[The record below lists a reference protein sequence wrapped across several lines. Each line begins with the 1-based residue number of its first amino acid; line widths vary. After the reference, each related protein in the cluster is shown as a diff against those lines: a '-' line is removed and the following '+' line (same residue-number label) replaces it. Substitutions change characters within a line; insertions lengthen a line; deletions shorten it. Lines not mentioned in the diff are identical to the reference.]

1 VVLVVTMLSV
11 SYAGL
16 LARALLVESESRG
29 EMLTNFIFERSQRVI
44 TSRDHAY
51 EAVKADPAL
60 RALLESSMA
69 YSKHVTYAAIVDP
82 RNVAIVHSSPV
93 LEGQTLE
100 AQSALGPLLDD
111 NPWRQLE
118 AIYQDRTFEVSQR
131 LLLRDEGEA
140 SEQFGWIRIG
150 ISTTLIWEDVLA
162 ALRNA
167 LYLGLG
173 ALGISTLVALL
184 LAQWTLRPVH
194 VLQRGFAR
202 LGKGEFDVK
211 LDLPPGDEFSELGA
225 SFNQLSAELSTVRSQ
240 LASGQAAPVESVV
253 DRLEDAV
260 AMVNPDGLVVFANA
274 AIRTALPAAVAGS
287 SLAAWPADH
296 AYRQIVDRALSTKR
310 SQGPVSQRV
319 HVSGD
324 SEDTEQ
330 WLMAHVIEQGDQRFM
345 GVMLVARD
353 LGYISQVQSTLR
365 YSRKAASL
373 GRLLAGVAH
382 EVKNPLNAMTIH
394 LELLKQKLKGRATG
408 RPTATPGGVAVATE
422 TTSPASVTVEVET
435 TMKHVQVIGSEI
447 RRLDEVVQGF
457 LKFSRPEEL
466 TLEPVD
472 LGALIADVTEVV
484 EPQACAAGVR
494 FVSQCPKHLPRVSG
508 DRPLLRQA
516 LLNLALNAVQ
526 AMPQGGELTFT
537 ASRAADRQV
546 ALEVRDT
553 GLGIAP
559 EHLSRIFDLYFTT
572 KEHGSGIGLS
582 MVFRTIQL
590 HDGNIEVQSTP
601 GRGTAFAITL
611 PQAERGDSPGH
622 GRPGG
627 ISTRTAT

>member
-1 VVLVVTMLSV
+1 MRLSIKTKQVAVVVVLVVLAVTTLSV

-16 LARALLVESESRG
+16 LARALLVESQSRG
-29 EMLTNFIFERSQRVI
+29 EMLTNFIFDRSQRVI

-51 EAVKADPAL
+51 EALRADPAL

-82 RNVAIVHSSPV
+82 GNKAIVHSSPV

-100 AQSALGPLLDD
+100 TQPPLAPLLDA
-111 NPWRQLE
+111 NPWGQLE

-131 LLLRDEGEA
+131 LLLRDEGEL

-150 ISTTLIWEDVLA
+150 VSTTLIWDDVLV
-162 ALRNA
+162 ALKKA
-167 LYLGLG
+167 LYLGAG
-173 ALGISTLVALL
+173 ALAIATIVALL

-194 VLQRGFAR
+194 VLQSGFAR
-202 LGKGEFDVK
+202 LGRGEFDVK

-225 SFNQLSAELSTVRSQ
+225 SFNKLSAELSTVRSQ
-240 LASGQAAPVESVV
+240 IASGQAAPVESVV

-274 AIRTALPAAVAGS
+274 AIRTALPEAVAGS
-287 SLAAWPADH
+287 ALSAWPPGH
-296 AYRQIVDRALSTKR
+296 PYRQLVDRALATR
-310 SQGPVSQRV
+310 ESQGPVSRRV
-319 HVSGD
+319 RVQGE
-324 SEDTEQ
+324 EDETEQ
-330 WLMAHVIEQGDQRFM
+330 WVMAHVIEQGAQRFM

-353 LGYISQVQSTLR
+353 VGYISRVQSTLR

-394 LELLKQKLKGRATG
+394 LELLKQKLKGQAGIRQVA
-408 RPTATPGGVAVATE
+408 APGGTAVATE
-422 TTSPASVTVEVET
+422 TATPASVTVEVGSV
-435 TMKHVQVIGSEI
+435 MKHVGVIGTEI

-472 LGALIADVTEVV
+472 LRALVADVVEVV
-484 EPQACAAGVR
+484 EPQARAGGVR
-494 FVSQCPKHLPRVSG
+494 LVVEAPPELPRVSA
-508 DRPLLRQA
+508 DRSLLRQA

-526 AMPQGGELTFT
+526 AMPQGGELRFE
-537 ASRAADRQV
+537 AGRAADRQV
-546 ALEVRDT
+546 SLDVRDT

-559 EHLSRIFDLYFTT
+559 EHLARIFELYFTT
-572 KEHGSGIGLS
+572 KEQGSGIGLS
-582 MVFRTIQL
+582 MVYRTIQL
-590 HDGNIEVQSTP
+590 HDGSIEVQSTP
-601 GRGTAFAITL
+601 GHGTTFSIRL
-611 PQAERGDSPGH
+611 PQAER
-622 GRPGG
+622 
-627 ISTRTAT
+627 A

>member
-1 VVLVVTMLSV
+1 MRLSIKTKQVAVVVVLVVLAVTTLSV

-16 LARALLVESESRG
+16 LARALLVESQSRG
-29 EMLTNFIFERSQRVI
+29 EMLTNFIFDRSQRVI

-51 EAVKADPAL
+51 EALRADPAL

-82 RNVAIVHSSPV
+82 GNKAIVHSSPV

-100 AQSALGPLLDD
+100 TQPPLAPLLDA
-111 NPWRQLE
+111 NPWGQLE

-131 LLLRDEGEA
+131 LLLRDEGEL

-150 ISTTLIWEDVLA
+150 VSTTLIWDDVLV
-162 ALRNA
+162 ALKKA
-167 LYLGLG
+167 LYLGAG
-173 ALGISTLVALL
+173 ALAIATIVALL

-194 VLQRGFAR
+194 VLQSGFAR
-202 LGKGEFDVK
+202 LGRGEFDVK

-225 SFNQLSAELSTVRSQ
+225 SFNKLSAELSTVRSQ
-240 LASGQAAPVESVV
+240 IASGQAAPVESVV

-274 AIRTALPAAVAGS
+274 AIRTALPEAVAGS
-287 SLAAWPADH
+287 ALSAWPPGH
-296 AYRQIVDRALSTKR
+296 PYRQLVDRALATR
-310 SQGPVSQRV
+310 ESQGPVSRRV
-319 HVSGD
+319 RVQGE
-324 SEDTEQ
+324 EDETEQ
-330 WLMAHVIEQGDQRFM
+330 WVMAHVIEQGAQRFM

-353 LGYISQVQSTLR
+353 VGYISRVQSTLR

-394 LELLKQKLKGRATG
+394 LELLKQKLKGQAGTRQVA
-408 RPTATPGGVAVATE
+408 APGGTAVATE
-422 TTSPASVTVEVET
+422 TATPASVTVEVGSV
-435 TMKHVQVIGSEI
+435 MKHVGVIGTEI

-472 LGALIADVTEVV
+472 LRALVADVVEVV
-484 EPQACAAGVR
+484 EPQARAGGVR
-494 FVSQCPKHLPRVSG
+494 LVVEAPPELPRVSA
-508 DRPLLRQA
+508 DRSLLRQA

-526 AMPQGGELTFT
+526 AMPQGGELRFE
-537 ASRAADRQV
+537 AGRAADRQV
-546 ALEVRDT
+546 SLDVRDT

-559 EHLSRIFDLYFTT
+559 EHLARIFELYFTT
-572 KEHGSGIGLS
+572 KEQGSGIGLS
-582 MVFRTIQL
+582 MVYRTIQL
-590 HDGNIEVQSTP
+590 HDGSIEVQSTP
-601 GRGTAFAITL
+601 GHGTTFSIRL
-611 PQAERGDSPGH
+611 PQAER
-622 GRPGG
+622 
-627 ISTRTAT
+627 A

>member
-1 VVLVVTMLSV
+1 MRLSIKAKQVAVVVVLVVLVVTMLSV

-29 EMLTNFIFERSQRVI
+29 RMLTHFIFERSQRVI
-44 TSRDHAY
+44 VSRDRAY
-51 EAVKADPAL
+51 EALKADPAL

-69 YSKHVTYAAIVDP
+69 YSTHVTYAAIVDP

-93 LEGQTLE
+93 LEGQKLE
-100 AQSALGPLLDD
+100 EQPPLEPFLSEK
-111 NPWRQLE
+111 PWRQLE
-118 AIYQDRTFEVSQR
+118 AIYQDRMFEVSQR

-150 ISTTLIWEDVLA
+150 VSTTLIWDDVLG
-162 ALRNA
+162 ALGNA
-167 LYLGLG
+167 LYLGLV
-173 ALGISTLVALL
+173 ALGISTLGALL

-202 LGKGEFDVK
+202 LGRGEFDVK

-225 SFNQLSAELSTVRSQ
+225 SFNKLSEELSTVRSQ

-274 AIRTALPAAVAGS
+274 AIRTTLPEAVAGS
-287 SLAAWPADH
+287 SLATWPREH
-296 AYRQIVDRALSTKR
+296 PYRQIVDHALSTKQ
-310 SQGPVSQRV
+310 SQGPFSQRLRV
-319 HVSGD
+319 AGD

-330 WLMAHVIEQGDQRFM
+330 WLMAHVVEHGDQRFM

-353 LGYISQVQSTLR
+353 LGYITQVQSTLR

-394 LELLKQKLKGRATG
+394 LELLKQKLKGRAG
-408 RPTATPGGVAVATE
+408 AKPSAAPGGVAVATE
-422 TTSPASVTVEVET
+422 TVTPPRVTVEVET
-435 TMKHVQVIGSEI
+435 AMKHVLVIGSEI

-472 LGALIADVTEVV
+472 LGALIADVAEVV
-484 EPQACAAGVR
+484 EPQARAAGVR
-494 FVSQCPKHLPRVSG
+494 FVSECPQDLPRVSG
-508 DRPLLRQA
+508 DRALLRQA

-526 AMPQGGELTFT
+526 AMPQGGELRFK
-537 ASRAADRQV
+537 AERAADRQV

-572 KEHGSGIGLS
+572 KEQGSGIGLS

-590 HDGNIEVQSTP
+590 HDGDIEVQSTP
-601 GRGTAFAITL
+601 GRGTAFSIRL
-611 PQAERGDSPGH
+611 PQAER
-622 GRPGG
+622 
-627 ISTRTAT
+627 A